1 MKAQSLWRSSLKVAA
16 VVPMAMACAGC
27 MGVAGGGD
35 AAPGSSASPGAG
47 ASSVG
52 GNGNLNG
59 NGGSTQQTAGGG
71 GDTSSNPMTT
81 VTVQA
86 GKQTPES
93 AGTLVMRRLTYRE
106 YAHILNDFFGTAD
119 PTGGW
124 SPDVSGDIGFVAPN
138 SVADLQ
144 VLLLNQTA
152 DTVVEAALAAGKLL
166 SAANLTSACQA
177 PAATGEA
184 ACVTQFITGFGLR
197 AYRRPVSDA
206 EQQELGPQA
215 AAGTTPPGLYFTV
228 RGLGLSYTES
238 LAAVAK
244 AMLQSPNFL
253 YHWEIGPTK
262 PVVGADGLV
271 PLTPWQIASRLSMAL
286 WETMPDATLLQA
298 AQAGQLSTADQITAQ
313 ALRMMAD
320 PRAAQALFS
329 FHQQWLLNVGIRIGD
344 VTEIQNSSPLW
355 TAAASAGVQT
365 ELTQFLS
372 SVYSPTG
379 DGTLKTL
386 FTAPYTFVNKD
397 LAAIYGVAG
406 PATGFA
412 KVMLDPTQ
420 RAGLLTQTAFL
431 ASQATDVLDNPV
443 YRGLSVYVKV
453 MCGTIN
459 PPPAN
464 VPPVNFIATG
474 TTRQSFD
481 AHGSNACA
489 KGCHGLFDPPGFAF
503 EHYDGVGQYR
513 TTDNSLPVDSTGSFT
528 TPAGN
533 TITFTDAVDLSNQ
546 LVNSSETQACIDRQ
560 WARYI
565 MGRFETPAEEG
576 SLELALNTAA
586 ATAGFSLRNLL
597 TTLLTSKSFTY
608 RAPSVGEPL

>member
-1 MKAQSLWRSSLKVAA
+1 MENKLMKSQSLWRSSLKVAA
-16 VVPMAMACAGC
+16 VVPMAIACAGC
-27 MGVAGGGD
+27 MGMVGGD
-35 AAPGSSASPGAG
+35 AGSSG
-47 ASSVG
+47 SSSSSAPP
-52 GNGNLNG
+52 GNGSG
-59 NGGSTQQTAGGG
+59 GGSTQQTAGGG
-71 GDTSSNPMTT
+71 SSSAPDPMMT
-81 VTVQA
+81 VPVVVGQ
-86 GKQTPES
+86 QTPES
-93 AGTLVMRRLTYRE
+93 AGTLMMRRLTYRE

-124 SPDVSGDIGFVAPN
+124 SPDVSGDLGFVAPN

-152 DTVVEAALAAGKLL
+152 DKVVEAALTAGKLL
-166 SAANLTSACQA
+166 SAGNLTAACQA
-177 PAATGEA
+177 PAAAGEA
-184 ACVTQFITGFGLR
+184 ACVTQFISGFGLR

-206 EQQELGPQA
+206 EQQTLGAQKA
-215 AAGTTPPGLYFTV
+215 SGAVAAGVFSTV

-244 AMLQSPNFL
+244 VMLQSPNFL

-262 PVVGADGLV
+262 PVVGADGLA
-271 PLTPWQIASRLSMAL
+271 PLTQWQIASRLAMAI
-286 WETMPDATLLQA
+286 WETMPDDTLLQA
-298 AQAGQLSTADQITAQ
+298 AQAGQLSTADQITTQ
-313 ALRMMAD
+313 AVRMMGDA
-320 PRAAQALFS
+320 RATQALFS

-344 VTEIQNSSPLW
+344 VTSIQNSSPLW
-355 TAAASAGVQT
+355 TQAASDGVQT
-365 ELTQFLS
+365 EFTQFLS
-372 SVYSPTG
+372 SVYAPSG

-386 FTAPYTFVNKD
+386 FTAPYTYVNKD

-420 RAGLLTQTAFL
+420 RAGVLTQTAFL

-453 MCGTIN
+453 LCGTIN
-459 PPPAN
+459 PPPNN
-464 VPPVNFIATG
+464 VPAVNFTTTG

-489 KGCHGLFDPPGFAF
+489 KGCHALFDPPGFAF

-513 TTDNSLPVDSTGSFT
+513 TTDNSLPVDSTGSFK

-533 TITFTDAVDLSNQ
+533 TMTFTSAVDLANQ
-546 LVNSSETQACIDRQ
+546 LASSSEAQACIDRQ
-560 WARYI
+560 WTRYM

-576 SLELALNTAA
+576 SLELALNNAA
-586 ATAGFSLRNLL
+586 KTQGFSLRDML

-608 RAPSVGEPL
+608 RAPSDGEAL